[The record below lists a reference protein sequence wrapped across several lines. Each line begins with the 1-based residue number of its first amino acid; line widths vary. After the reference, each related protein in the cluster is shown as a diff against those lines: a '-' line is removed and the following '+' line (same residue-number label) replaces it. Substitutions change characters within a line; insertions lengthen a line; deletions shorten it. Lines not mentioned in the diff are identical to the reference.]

1 MKQLFSTI
9 QGQPLIYRNTI
20 LYTFNCDRL
29 SEAYRS
35 VFVMRSLEDMN
46 TLETAHCLDISEEA
60 VKVRL
65 LRARRLLA
73 NASEE
78 QVSNANG
85 SAILPS

>member
-1 MKQLFSTI
+1 
-9 QGQPLIYRNTI
+9 
-20 LYTFNCDRL
+20 
-29 SEAYRS
+29 
-35 VFVMRSLEDMN
+35 MRSLEDTN

>member
-1 MKQLFSTI
+1 
-9 QGQPLIYRNTI
+9 
-20 LYTFNCDRL
+20 
-29 SEAYRS
+29 
-35 VFVMRSLEDMN
+35 MRSLEDMN